1 MAENHK
7 ALVDGIPDAESVRA
21 RLSEAVREVELLRRM
36 LKLSQQAEKYN
47 QPNVRAGAS
56 A

>member
-1 MAENHK
+1 MVETNQT
-7 ALVDGIPDAESVRA
+7 LVERIPDAEAVRA

-47 QPNVRAGAS
+47 QPNVREGAP